1 MKHIRYH
8 TVLDKLT
15 RPTRLE
21 FNQMFK
27 RKNQDNKE
35 DYLIRTFEKDDVIVS
50 EGDETKEMFI
60 IQTGQVA
67 IEKNHQGKPLLLK
80 VLEKADFF
88 GEMSLMEGLP
98 RSATVRALTT
108 TKVLVLHS
116 GSFMMKLRRDPTFAF
131 EMINQL
137 CHRIRTENDRLIQL
151 MIEAGIS
158 NEIAQD
164 IFQKPIDE

>member
-1 MKHIRYH
+1 VFRNK
-8 TVLDKLT
+8 
-15 RPTRLE
+15 
-21 FNQMFK
+21 
-27 RKNQDNKE
+27 QDNKE
-35 DYLIRTFEKDDVIVS
+35 DYLIKSFEEGDIIVS
-50 EGDETKEMFI
+50 EDDETKEMFI

-80 VLEKADFF
+80 VLEKGEFF

-108 TKVLVLHS
+108 TKVLVLHT
-116 GSFMMKLRRDPTFAF
+116 GSFMLKLRRDPTFAF
-131 EMINQL
+131 EMISQL

-151 MIEAGIS
+151 MVEAGIS

-164 IFQKPIDE
+164 IFQQATDD